1 MVVLS
6 LQNIECYNASMPAKT
21 LKCGGKTEEGRGG
34 RGKIKHFGFWKKV
47 WHDICNTVL
56 LYMLY
61 AFEIVTVA
69 YKST

>member
-1 MVVLS
+1 
-6 LQNIECYNASMPAKT
+6 MPAKT

-47 WHDICNTVL
+47 WHGICNTVL